1 LRRDKAIVKLIRA
14 NWLLPWILNHFAA
27 TAALIVRHPAAVADS
42 QLRFIEH
49 WKPGA
54 RLARILESEHIR
66 GAYKHQLARV
76 DSKHLST
83 FGRLVTIWCIEN
95 AIPVKMS
102 QSLGYATI
110 FYEDLK
116 NDYPLTWKRLANAL
130 GLPEIPEE
138 SSILRPSQQSSLR
151 WRQND
156 GLGGRV
162 DPAAWRQRLGATEK
176 SEFEYILE
184 LFDIDY
190 YEWDSDRPSGFDR
203 LEPAD
208 G

>member
-1 LRRDKAIVKLIRA
+1 
-14 NWLLPWILNHFAA
+14 LNHFEA
-27 TAALIVRHPAAVADS
+27 TAALIVRHPAAVAES
-42 QLRFIEH
+42 QLRFIDH
-49 WKPGA
+49 WKPDA
-54 RLARILESEHIR
+54 RLSRILDSEHVR
-66 GAYKHQLARV
+66 ESYRHQLDRI

-95 AIPVKMS
+95 AAPVKTS
-102 QSLGYATI
+102 QSFGYSTV

-116 NDYPLTWKRLANAL
+116 HDYPQSWRRLADAL
-130 GLPEIPEE
+130 GLTEIPGE

-151 WRQND
+151 WQQND
-156 GLGGRV
+156 GMGGHV
-162 DPAAWRQRLGATEK
+162 NPAAWRQRLGATER

-190 YEWDSDRPSGFDR
+190 YEWEVDRPSG
-203 LEPAD
+203 L